1 MNNPKQKRKVL
12 ALSMVLAAM
21 LICPA
26 SVSAQGLFGGPS
38 TDEGYNGGQS
48 MLSPGNRGG
57 VGLGNATQ
65 NYPTTDPLGMG
76 TGFGGA
82 NQENPTPI
90 GGGIVVLMAAGASY
104 VLLKKKGEKQ

>member
-1 MNNPKQKRKVL
+1 MYNPKQKRKVL

-21 LICPA
+21 SIWPA
-26 SVSAQGLFGGPS
+26 SLSAQGLFGGPS
-38 TDEGYNGGQS
+38 SGEESKIDRPLLG
-48 MLSPGNRGG
+48 PGHRGG
-57 VGLGNATQ
+57 VGFGNATQ
-65 NYPTTDPLGMG
+65 DYPTSDPLGVG